1 MRGMKPLRNLDL
13 AVIGNCEV
21 AALIDAD
28 ATIVYCCL
36 PRLDGDAV
44 FSALIDGDPSPDER
58 GVFAIDLL
66 DCVEKKQRYVRNT
79 PILETVLGDAQ
90 GNRLRIVDFCPRF
103 RARGRTYRPMTI
115 VRLVEPLGGRPV
127 VRVRLRPCANH
138 GTETPRV
145 TRGSHNIGYHAGTLS
160 FRVTTNASLS
170 AVADESS
177 FVVDS
182 PVAFILG
189 VDQTIEEP
197 PQALAVSLLEDTREY
212 WQDWV
217 RGLWIPYDWQ
227 DAVIRAAISLKLC
240 SYEDTGAVLAALTTS
255 IPESPDSGRNWDYRY
270 CWLRDAYFTIQALNR
285 LGATRTMEGYLRFID
300 RVVAARGDSEI
311 PPLFSIAGS
320 DDLPE
325 RVETALRGYR
335 GMGPVR
341 IGNAAHGQRQH
352 DVYGAIVLAAAH
364 SFFDNRLLNLG
375 DASQFAQLEVLG
387 EHALA
392 VYGTA
397 DAGPWEFR
405 GFERVHTFSA
415 AMSWA
420 GLDRLARIAD
430 RLELDSRV
438 TYWRARAEKIRSDFL
453 ERAFNPTL
461 GAFTSSFGGD
471 ALDSTALLLPE
482 LGLLPA
488 RDPRFVSTV
497 TAIEASLKEGDWLYR
512 YRHRDDFGRP
522 DTSFTVCAF
531 WYVNALAMM
540 GRREE
545 ARAHFERLLE
555 QRTTLG
561 LLSEDIDSSTGE
573 WWGNFP
579 QTYSLVGII
588 NSAIRLSRPW
598 EEDPS

>member
-1 MRGMKPLRNLDL
+1 MTDHGLDL
-13 AVIGNCEV
+13 AVIGNGRT
-21 AALIDAD
+21 AALVDPRARLVWWCYPRFDSDPIFCRLVAGSEEKGFSDVVLDAMVD
-28 ATIVYCCL
+28 FQSEYLRNTAVVSTVLTDEQGGAVRITDFAPRHRQFGRVFRPPQLIRIIEPVAGL
-36 PRLDGDAV
+36 PRITVRFRPTHHYGQPFAHHSAGSNHIRYLHEGIVIRLTSDAPLSYIEREAPFVLTRPLHLVFGLDEPFQGD
-44 FSALIDGDPSPDER
+44 
-58 GVFAIDLL
+58 
-66 DCVEKKQRYVRNT
+66 
-79 PILETVLGDAQ
+79 LETTC
-90 GNRLRIVDFCPRF
+90 REFCD
-103 RARGRTYRPMTI
+103 RTI
-115 VRLVEPLGGRPV
+115 
-127 VRVRLRPCANH
+127 
-138 GTETPRV
+138 
-145 TRGSHNIGYHAGTLS
+145 
-160 FRVTTNASLS
+160 
-170 AVADESS
+170 D
-177 FVVDS
+177 
-182 PVAFILG
+182 
-189 VDQTIEEP
+189 
-197 PQALAVSLLEDTREY
+197 Y
-212 WQDWV
+212 WLDWS
-217 RGLWIPYDWQ
+217 RGLSISYDWQ
-227 DAVIRAAISLKLC
+227 DEIIRAAITLKL
-240 SYEDTGAVLAALTTS
+240 SNFEETGGIIAAHTTS
-255 IPESPDSGRNWDYRY
+255 IPEAPGSGRNWDYRY

-300 RVVAARGDSEI
+300 RVVAARGDSEM
-311 PPLFSIAGS
+311 PPLFSITGS

-325 RVETALRGYR
+325 RVEPALRGYR

-364 SFFDNRLLNLG
+364 SFFDERLLNLG

-392 VYGTA
+392 VYGMA

-420 GLDRLARIAD
+420 GLDRLARIAA

-438 TYWRARAEKIRSDFL
+438 TYWRSRAEKIRADFL

-461 GAFTSSFGGD
+461 GAFASSLGGD

-482 LGLLPA
+482 LGLVPA
-488 RDPRFVSTV
+488 KDPRFVATV
-497 TAIEASLKEGDWLYR
+497 GAIEQGLKDGDWLYR
-512 YRHRDDFGRP
+512 YTHHDDFGKP

-555 QRTTLG
+555 QRTSLG
-561 LLSEDIDSSTGE
+561 LLSEDIDARTRE

>member
-1 MRGMKPLRNLDL
+1 MRPGRNLDL

-36 PRLDGDAV
+36 PRLDGDPV
-44 FSALIDGDPSPDER
+44 FCALIDGGPRPDER

-66 DCVEKKQRYVRNT
+66 DCAEKRQRYVRNT
-79 PILETVLGDAQ
+79 PIVETLLADAQ

-115 VRLVEPLGGRPV
+115 VRLVEPLAGRPV

-145 TRGSHNIGYHAGTLS
+145 TRGSHNLGYQAGATS

-197 PQALAVSLLEDTREY
+197 PQTLALSLLEDTREY

-217 RGLWIPYDWQ
+217 RGLWIPFDWQ

-240 SYEDTGAVLAALTTS
+240 TYEDTGAVLAALTTS

-320 DDLPE
+320 DELPE
-325 RVETALRGYR
+325 RVEPALRGYR

-341 IGNAAHGQRQH
+341 VGNAAHGQRQH

-364 SFFDNRLLNLG
+364 SFFDERLLNLG

-387 EHALA
+387 EHAVA
-392 VYGTA
+392 VYGMA

-405 GFERVHTFSA
+405 GFERAHTFSA

-420 GLDRLARIAD
+420 GLDRLARIAA
-430 RLELDSRV
+430 RLQLDSRAA
-438 TYWRARAEKIRSDFL
+438 YWRTRAEKVRADFL
-453 ERAFNPTL
+453 ERAWNPAL
-461 GAFTSSFGGD
+461 NAFTSSFGGD
-471 ALDSTALLLPE
+471 ALDSTTLLLPE
-482 LGLLPA
+482 LGLVPA
-488 RDPRFVSTV
+488 PDPRFVSTV
-497 TAIEASLKEGDWLYR
+497 SAIEASLKDGDWLFR
-512 YRHRDDFGRP
+512 YRHPDDFGKP
-522 DTSFTVCAF
+522 HTSFTVCAF

-540 GRREE
+540 GRRDE
-545 ARAHFERLLE
+545 ARAHFERLLA
-555 QRTTLG
+555 QRTSLG
-561 LLSEDIDSSTGE
+561 LLSEDIDAKTGE

-598 EEDPS
+598 EEDP

>member
-1 MRGMKPLRNLDL
+1 MRPGRNLDL

-28 ATIVYCCL
+28 ATIVYGCL
-36 PRLDGDAV
+36 PRLDGDPV
-44 FSALIDGDPSPDER
+44 FCALIDGGPSPDER

-66 DCVEKKQRYVRNT
+66 DCVEKRQRYVRNT
-79 PILETVLGDAQ
+79 AIVETVLADAQ

-103 RARGRTYRPMTI
+103 RARGRTFRPMTI

-127 VRVRLRPCANH
+127 VRVRLRPRASD
-138 GTETPRV
+138 GAQRPRV
-145 TRGSHNIGYHAGTLS
+145 TRGSHNIAYQCGTVS

-170 AVADESS
+170 AIADESS
-177 FVVDS
+177 FIIDS

-189 VDQTIEEP
+189 IDQTVEEP
-197 PQALAVSLLEDTREY
+197 PQTLAVSLLEDTREY

-325 RVETALRGYR
+325 RVEPSLRGYR

-420 GLDRLARIAD
+420 GLDRLARIAH

-438 TYWRARAEKIRSDFL
+438 AYWRSRAEKIRADFL
-453 ERAFNPTL
+453 ERAFNPTV

-497 TAIEASLKEGDWLYR
+497 AAIEASLKEGDWLYR
-512 YRHRDDFGRP
+512 YRHVDDFGRP

-545 ARAHFERLLE
+545 ARAHFERLLA
-555 QRTTLG
+555 QRTSLG
-561 LLSEDIDSSTGE
+561 LLSEDIDARTGE

-598 EEDPS
+598 EEDP

>member
-1 MRGMKPLRNLDL
+1 MRPSRNLDL

-36 PRLDGDAV
+36 PRLDGDPV

-79 PILETVLGDAQ
+79 AILETVLADAQ
-90 GNRLRIVDFCPRF
+90 RNRARIVDFCPRF
-103 RARGRTYRPMTI
+103 RARGRTFRPMTI

-127 VRVRLRPCANH
+127 VRVRLRPRASD
-138 GTETPRV
+138 GAQTPRV
-145 TRGSHNIGYHAGTLS
+145 TRGSHNIAYQCGTVS

-170 AVADESS
+170 AIADESS

-189 VDQTIEEP
+189 IDQTVEEP
-197 PQALAVSLLEDTREY
+197 PQTLAVSLLEDTREY

-325 RVETALRGYR
+325 RVEPSLRGYR

-420 GLDRLARIAD
+420 GLDRLARIAH

-438 TYWRARAEKIRSDFL
+438 AYWRSRAEKIRADFL
-453 ERAFNPTL
+453 ERAFNPMV

-497 TAIEASLKEGDWLYR
+497 AAIEASLKEGDWLYR
-512 YRHRDDFGRP
+512 YRHVDDFGRP

-545 ARAHFERLLE
+545 ARAHFERLLA
-555 QRTTLG
+555 QRTSLG

-598 EEDPS
+598 EEDP

>member
-1 MRGMKPLRNLDL
+1 MRPGRNLDL

-36 PRLDGDAV
+36 PRLDGDPV
-44 FSALIDGDPSPDER
+44 FCALIDGGPRPDER

-66 DCVEKKQRYVRNT
+66 DCAEKRQRYVRNT
-79 PILETVLGDAQ
+79 PIVETLLADAQ

-115 VRLVEPLGGRPV
+115 VRLVEPLAGRPV

-145 TRGSHNIGYHAGTLS
+145 TRGSHNLGYQAGATS

-197 PQALAVSLLEDTREY
+197 PQTLALSLLEDTREY

-217 RGLWIPYDWQ
+217 RGLWIPFDWQ

-240 SYEDTGAVLAALTTS
+240 TYEDTGAVLAALTTS

-320 DDLPE
+320 DELPE
-325 RVETALRGYR
+325 RVEPALRGYR

-341 IGNAAHGQRQH
+341 VGNAAHGQRQH

-364 SFFDNRLLNLG
+364 SFFDERLLNLG

-387 EHALA
+387 EHAVA
-392 VYGTA
+392 VYGMA

-405 GFERVHTFSA
+405 GFERAHTFSA

-420 GLDRLARIAD
+420 GLDRLARIAA
-430 RLELDSRV
+430 RLQLDSRAA
-438 TYWRARAEKIRSDFL
+438 YWRTRAEKVRADFL
-453 ERAFNPTL
+453 ERAWSPALN
-461 GAFTSSFGGD
+461 AFTSSFGGD
-471 ALDSTALLLPE
+471 ALDSTTLLLPE
-482 LGLLPA
+482 LGLVPA

-497 TAIEASLKEGDWLYR
+497 SAIEASLKDGDWLFR
-512 YRHRDDFGRP
+512 YRHPDDFGKP
-522 DTSFTVCAF
+522 HTSFTVCAF

-540 GRREE
+540 GRRDE
-545 ARAHFERLLE
+545 ARAHFERLLA
-555 QRTTLG
+555 QRTSLG
-561 LLSEDIDSSTGE
+561 LLSEDIDAKTGE

-598 EEDPS
+598 EEDP

>member
-1 MRGMKPLRNLDL
+1 MRPGRNLDL

-36 PRLDGDAV
+36 PRLDGDPV
-44 FSALIDGDPSPDER
+44 FCALIDGGPRPDER

-66 DCVEKKQRYVRNT
+66 DCAEKRQRYVRNT
-79 PILETVLGDAQ
+79 PIVETLLADAQ

-115 VRLVEPLGGRPV
+115 VRLVEPLAGRPV

-145 TRGSHNIGYHAGTLS
+145 TRGSHNIAYHSGTVS

-197 PQALAVSLLEDTREY
+197 PQTLALSLLEDTREY

-217 RGLWIPYDWQ
+217 RGLWIPFDWQ

-240 SYEDTGAVLAALTTS
+240 TYEDTGAVLAALTTS

-320 DDLPE
+320 DELPE
-325 RVETALRGYR
+325 RVEPALRGYR

-341 IGNAAHGQRQH
+341 VGNAAHGQRQH

-364 SFFDNRLLNLG
+364 SFFDERLLNLG

-387 EHALA
+387 EHAMA
-392 VYGTA
+392 VYGMA

-405 GFERVHTFSA
+405 GFERAHTFSA

-420 GLDRLARIAD
+420 GLDRLARIAA
-430 RLELDSRV
+430 RLQLDSRAA
-438 TYWRARAEKIRSDFL
+438 YWRTRAEKVRADFL
-453 ERAFNPTL
+453 ERAWNPAL
-461 GAFTSSFGGD
+461 NAFTSSFGGD
-471 ALDSTALLLPE
+471 ALDSTTLLLPE
-482 LGLLPA
+482 LGLVPA

-497 TAIEASLKEGDWLYR
+497 SAIEASLKDGDWLFR
-512 YRHRDDFGRP
+512 YRHPDDFGKP
-522 DTSFTVCAF
+522 HTSFTVCAF

-540 GRREE
+540 GRRDE
-545 ARAHFERLLE
+545 ARAHFERLLA
-555 QRTTLG
+555 QRTSLG
-561 LLSEDIDSSTGE
+561 LLSEDIDAKTGE

-598 EEDPS
+598 EEDP

>member
-1 MRGMKPLRNLDL
+1 MRPVRNLDL

-21 AALIDAD
+21 AALIDTD
-28 ATIVYCCL
+28 ATIVYCGL
-36 PRLDGDAV
+36 PRLDGDPV
-44 FSALIDGDPSPDER
+44 FSALIDGGPSPDER

-66 DCVEKKQRYVRNT
+66 DCVEKRQRYIRNT
-79 PILETVLGDAQ
+79 AIVETVLADAQ

-103 RARGRTYRPMTI
+103 RARGRTFRPMEI
-115 VRLVEPLGGRPV
+115 VRLLEPLGGRPV
-127 VRVRLRPCANH
+127 VRVRLRPCANY
-138 GTETPRV
+138 GTETPRI
-145 TRGSHNIGYHAGTLS
+145 TRGSHNIAYHSSTVS

-197 PQALAVSLLEDTREY
+197 PQTLAASLLEDTREY

-217 RGLWIPYDWQ
+217 RGLAIPFDWQ

-300 RVVAARGDSEI
+300 RIVAARGDSEM
-311 PPLFSIAGS
+311 PPLFSITGS

-325 RVETALRGYR
+325 RAEPALRGYR

-364 SFFDNRLLNLG
+364 SFFDERLLNLG

-392 VYGTA
+392 VYGMA

-420 GLDRLARIAD
+420 GLDRLGRIAD

-438 TYWRARAEKIRSDFL
+438 TYWRSRAEKIRADFL
-453 ERAFNPTL
+453 ERAFNPKI
-461 GAFTSSFGGD
+461 GAFTSSFGGE

-482 LGLLPA
+482 LGVLPA

-497 TAIEASLKEGDWLYR
+497 SAIEASLKEGDWLYR
-512 YRHRDDFGRP
+512 YRHQDDFGKP

-545 ARAHFERLLE
+545 ARAHFERLLA
-555 QRTTLG
+555 QRTSLG

-598 EEDPS
+598 EEDP